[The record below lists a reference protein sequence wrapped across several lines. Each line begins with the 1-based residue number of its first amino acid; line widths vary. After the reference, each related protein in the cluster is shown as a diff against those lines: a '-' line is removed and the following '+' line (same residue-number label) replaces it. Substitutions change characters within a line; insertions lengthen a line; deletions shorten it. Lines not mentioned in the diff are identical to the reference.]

1 MNRTETLKI
10 LSSLKAAFPNAYKGM
25 SLDDLNAV
33 TELWC
38 RLFAN
43 DDYAEVSKAVD
54 SLIINREAMWTPAI
68 GEIKAEMAKAKTADM
83 PTAEE
88 AWLMVR
94 KACRNG
100 LYGSEKEYNKL
111 PPAVQVAVGGSW
123 QIKVWADFTDAEMEK
138 VGYGFKKSYEKLKET
153 AMRDVKQPEEI
164 TDGRVK
170 SLIQGIGG

>member
-1 MNRTETLKI
+1 M
-10 LSSLKAAFPNAYKGM
+10 LSMTYRREFSTFSQEEA
-25 SLDDLNAV
+25 
-33 TELWC
+33 E
-38 RLFAN
+38 LFAGLWQKAFA
-43 DDYAEVSKAVD
+43 DVPAEKVSEAVQNYIFTD
-54 SLIINREAMWTPAI
+54 KTGFAPTIGMINSMVHKSDA
-68 GEIKAEMAKAKTADM
+68 

-138 VGYGFKKSYEKLKET
+138 VGYAFKKSYNQLKET
-153 AMRDVKQPEEI
+153 AISKPSEEL

-170 SLIQGIGG
+170 SLISGIGEG

>member
-1 MNRTETLKI
+1 MTKQDTMKI
-10 LSSLKAAFPNAYKGM
+10 LSLLSMTYRRELTGLSEQERETQVGLWQKAFTDVPFEKVSEAVQNYIFTDKTGFAPTIGM
-25 SLDDLNAV
+25 
-33 TELWC
+33 
-38 RLFAN
+38 
-43 DDYAEVSKAVD
+43 
-54 SLIINREAMWTPAI
+54 INSMVHQSDT
-68 GEIKAEMAKAKTADM
+68 

-138 VGYGFKKSYEKLKET
+138 VGYAFKKSYEKLKET

-170 SLIQGIGG
+170 SLIQGIGT